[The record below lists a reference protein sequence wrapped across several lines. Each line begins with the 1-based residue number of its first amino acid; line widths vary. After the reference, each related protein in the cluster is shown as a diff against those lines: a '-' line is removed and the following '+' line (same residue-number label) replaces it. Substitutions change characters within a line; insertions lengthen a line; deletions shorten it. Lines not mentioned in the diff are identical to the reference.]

1 MEQDLSVKR
10 CAILADPRDPE
21 KRAEIDAALEA
32 FLPELDKV
40 GIAHQSFIHVPRAE
54 ILPHPETD
62 LFVVLGGDGTMIH
75 FAGFLNGCDLPFYGL
90 NYGNVG
96 FMMNGVGDGLAVHAR
111 KLARGDFETCPFPL
125 LTVRSRDLEG
135 LEHEGVGLND
145 IYIQR
150 MTPQSCRVRIQ
161 LDGQAPA
168 IDPILCDGLVVATPL
183 GSTAYNYNVTGSVVA
198 INTPALTLT
207 PVAAHRSCPVSCM
220 MLPLET
226 EIVFDILEPAKRRVL
241 VVSDGDSHGNL
252 IRAVVRVSP
261 KQVRLCFDPVAAR
274 NLPMRFI
281 DKALR

>member
-1 MEQDLSVKR
+1 MRKNTDVKR
-10 CAILADPRDPE
+10 CAILADPRDAE
-21 KRAEIDAALEA
+21 KRAEIDAALEV
-32 FLPELDKV
+32 FLPELDAV
-40 GIAHQSFIHVPRAE
+40 GIAHQTFVHVPRTE
-54 ILPHPETD
+54 IEPHPETD

-75 FAGFLNGCDLPFYGL
+75 FAGCLNDHELPFYGL

-96 FMMNGVGDGLAVHAR
+96 FMMNGLGDGLAFHAR
-111 KLARGDFETCPFPL
+111 KLAAGLFETCPFPL
-125 LTVRSRDLEG
+125 LTVRSEDLEG
-135 LEHEGVGLND
+135 LEHEGMGLND

-150 MTPQSCRVRIQ
+150 MTPQSCRVKIH
-161 LDGQAPA
+161 LDGQELA

-183 GSTAYNYNVTGSVVA
+183 GSTAYNFNITGSVVA

-226 EIVFDILEPAKRRVL
+226 EIVFDILEPAKRRVQ

-252 IRAVVRVSP
+252 TRAVVGVSP
-261 KQVRLCFDPVAAR
+261 KQVRLCFDPEAAR

-281 DKALR
+281 DKALG